1 MFAEHF
7 HANIREE
14 RGMSKNEFLKEIE
27 VKNPCSQD
35 WDEMTGNDEVRF
47 CSHCNLSVNNLS
59 AMTRK
64 KALKIVRESQG
75 GICVRY
81 VQNPVDKTPVFAE
94 RLYQITRRAG
104 IAAGVLG
111 ASLSLS
117 TLTYAQG
124 APRPRLINNETEIS
138 QTEKTVEDKTES
150 AAASLSG
157 TIIDSQGNFASGV
170 SVTLTNLKTEEISYA
185 ATNAAGFY
193 EFKDV
198 SAGNYR
204 LAVLNEKGN
213 AQIESLEI
221 SASTENRQDLA
232 LALPTIAEVIIDLPQ
247 NTELQILGGAMIST
261 FSYDNPLSLAVSNDD
276 IEEVKNLIAKGAD
289 VNGREKNSKNTTPL
303 FLAVENGNAEIVET
317 LLNFGAK
324 INARD
329 DEKQTPLM
337 KLDEDASPELVRL
350 LIKHGAKVNLT
361 DKQGNTALILA
372 VEYGRAEVLQELIS
386 NGADVN
392 AQNDEGTTALMRAAY
407 DDDSEKVKILLLA
420 GANVNLKNKEGETAW
435 EQTTDEEVEK
445 LLESYG
451 AVKTDN

>member
-1 MFAEHF
+1 
-7 HANIREE
+7 
-14 RGMSKNEFLKEIE
+14 MSKNEFLKQIE
-27 VKNPCSQD
+27 VKNHCTQD
-35 WDEMTGNDEVRF
+35 WDEMTGNEEVRF
-47 CSHCNLSVNNLS
+47 CSHCNFSVNNLS
-59 AMTRK
+59 TMTRK
-64 KALKIVRESQG
+64 KALKIVREAEG
-75 GICVRY
+75 RICVRY
-81 VQNPVDKTPVFAE
+81 VQNPVDKTPVFAD

-124 APRPRLINNETEIS
+124 EPRPRLINNETEIS
-138 QTEKTVEDKTES
+138 QTEKTDEDKTES
-150 AAASLSG
+150 TAASLSG

-170 SVTLTNLKTEEISYA
+170 SVSLTNLKSNESFYA
-185 ATNAAGFY
+185 ETNSDGFY

-198 SAGNYR
+198 AEGIYK
-204 LAVLNEKGN
+204 LVVLNEKGN

-221 SASTENRQDLA
+221 LPSSENRQDLA
-232 LALPTIAEVIIDLPQ
+232 LAPPVVNAEIISDLPSGV
-247 NTELQILGGAMIST
+247 NFVTMGLVVST
-261 FSYDNPLSLAVSNDD
+261 IVYENPLSLAVSNDD

-303 FLAVENGNAEIVET
+303 FLAVENGNAEITET

-337 KLDEDASPELVRL
+337 KLDEDATPELVRL
-350 LIKHGAKVNLT
+350 LIKHGAKINLT

-372 VEYGRAEVLQELIS
+372 VEYGRAEVLQELIN

-392 AQNDEGTTALMRAAY
+392 AQNNEGTTALMRAAF
-407 DDDSEKVKILLLA
+407 DDDLEKVKILLLA
-420 GANVNLKNKEGETAW
+420 GANVNLKNKEGETAF
-435 EQTTDEEVEK
+435 EQTTDEDIEK

-451 AVKTDN
+451 AVKTDEN

>member
-1 MFAEHF
+1 
-7 HANIREE
+7 
-14 RGMSKNEFLKEIE
+14 MSKSEFLKQIE
-27 VKNPCSQD
+27 VKNHCTQD

-47 CSHCNLSVNNLS
+47 CSHCSFSVNNLS

-64 KALKIVRESQG
+64 KALKIVRESEG
-75 GICVRY
+75 RICVRY
-81 VQNPVDKTPVFAE
+81 VQNPVDKTPLFAD

-117 TLTYAQG
+117 TMTYAQG
-124 APRPRLINNETEIS
+124 EPRLIVSETEIL
-138 QTEKTVEDKTES
+138 QTEKTDEDKTES

-170 SVTLTNLKTEEISYA
+170 SVTLTNLKSNEIFYA
-185 ATNAAGFY
+185 ETNRDGFY
-193 EFKDV
+193 EFKKV
-198 SAGNYR
+198 SAGIYR

-213 AQIESLEI
+213 AQIESFEI
-221 SASTENRQDLA
+221 QEASENRQDLA
-232 LALPTIAEVIIDLPQ
+232 LVPVVNAEIISGLPSGVSFITMGLVVSTIVYE
-247 NTELQILGGAMIST
+247 
-261 FSYDNPLSLAVSNDD
+261 NPLSLAVSNDD

-289 VNGREKNSKNTTPL
+289 VNGRENNSKNTTPL

-329 DEKQTPLM
+329 DEKRTPLM
-337 KLDEDASPELVRL
+337 KLDEDATPELVRL

-361 DKQGNTALILA
+361 DKQGNTALSLA

-392 AQNDEGTTALMRAAY
+392 AQNNKGMTALMRAAY
-407 DDDSEKVKILLLA
+407 DDNLEKVKILLLA
-420 GANVNLKNKEGETAW
+420 GANVNLKNKEGETAF
-435 EQTTDEEVEK
+435 EQTTDEDVEK

-451 AVKTDN
+451 AVKTEN